1 MRTTKEK
8 PTLDDNLRQ
17 GIGSLELGL
26 QILNAIAEA
35 PQPLSLKNLSDLLQ
49 HSPSRLHKYLVSL
62 LRLDFIA
69 QVNGSRYTLGTA
81 ALTLGIAA
89 LRRID
94 PIQLAFD
101 ACDRLHSVTD
111 RTLSVTIWNGSAPL
125 VIKWLDASRPVAVNV
140 RLGTELSAFFS
151 ASGRLFLS
159 YLPEQRRNSIID
171 DFYAAPPALPR
182 HRGVGMEREQ
192 FSRYLEQVRDA
203 NLCAFYGDFLPDIN
217 VLSSAIFDINGQI
230 QAIISLMG
238 MSGDTDIEVGSR
250 YQRLLSACTRSVTR
264 QICGKTP
271 TELDV

>member
-1 MRTTKEK
+1 MSESAGKSVPDEG
-8 PTLDDNLRQ
+8 LRQ

-35 PQPLSLKNLSDLLQ
+35 PQPPSLKNLSDQLQ
-49 HSPSRLHKYLVSL
+49 LSPSRLHKYLVSL
-62 LRLDFIA
+62 LRLDFIT

-89 LRRID
+89 LRHID

-101 ACDRLHSVTD
+101 ACERLHAITD

-140 RLGTELSAFFS
+140 RLGTELSPFFS
-151 ASGRLFLS
+151 ASGRLFLAH
-159 YLPEQRRNSIID
+159 LPVQRREQIID
-171 DFYAAPPALPR
+171 AFYAAPPALPR
-182 HRGVGMEREQ
+182 YRGQGLERAE
-192 FSRYLEQVRDA
+192 FTRHLEQVRST

-230 QAIISLMG
+230 QAIITLMG
-238 MSGDTDIEVGSR
+238 MSGDTEIEPGSR
-250 YQRLLSACTRSVTR
+250 HQRLLSACTRSVTR

-271 TELDV
+271 TELSA